1 VAEAQIKG
9 VWKTV
14 LASGMGGGAQG
25 VFALDVT
32 DPANF
37 ESGGKA
43 LFEFT
48 DADDADMG
56 NVVGVPVIAKFRTG
70 VTNGTSDYKYF
81 AVVASGLNN
90 YKDDGEKR
98 FNTDAA
104 GSLFLL
110 SLDKGPSVAWK
121 EGVNYFKI
129 RIPSAD
135 AALQNGLGAPALVLG
150 PAGAVRY
157 VYAGDLQG
165 NLWRFDFSDTSMW
178 SNLSSAVKQ
187 VFVARD
193 GQGVR
198 QPITMQP
205 RVVFAPGGGYIVLF
219 GTGKFLE
226 EADAAPGN
234 FSVQS
239 FYGIL
244 DTTAGGYSV
253 AGRSELTLRL
263 LEKSGNGFKVSGEA
277 VPYGTKSAGSKG
289 WYLDFF
295 DSAKTGERSV
305 TNPLTTSGYLFFNS
319 LIPAINPCDGG
330 GGRTYVLDTLNGLPS
345 NSITGLLS
353 TIGMLS
359 SPVPF
364 ETGTEVGDR
373 NAVGRRAVKKKY
385 TVVNFGTSVKK
396 DGANTSV
403 SESIEAHPPAGR
415 FSWREIL
422 NWQELRN
429 AYSKK

>member
-1 VAEAQIKG
+1 
-9 VWKTV
+9 
-14 LASGMGGGAQG
+14 
-25 VFALDVT
+25 
-32 DPANF
+32 
-37 ESGGKA
+37 
-43 LFEFT
+43 
-48 DADDADMG
+48 
-56 NVVGVPVIAKFRTG
+56 
-70 VTNGTSDYKYF
+70 
-81 AVVASGLNN
+81 
-90 YKDDGEKR
+90 
-98 FNTDAA
+98 
-104 GSLFLL
+104 
-110 SLDKGPSVAWK
+110 
-121 EGVNYFKI
+121 VNYFKI
-129 RIPSAD
+129 RVPSAD

-150 PAGAVRY
+150 AAGAVRY